1 MTAAIRPSGPSRP
14 HVVRRRARASALVLA
29 LVLAVLGAA
38 PAQAHDVLVSSS
50 PADGEVLAVPPPE
63 IELTFSGEIQDISP
77 QVIIAGADGTQIA
90 SPEPVVDGTLVTADV
105 EDDLPDGSYVV
116 TWRVVSADGHPIAG
130 RFSFGVGD
138 DEQSTPAGATTGD
151 EAEDPTSGSTTTDHG
166 GDHEVL
172 GGHGEHIAMGAGAVA
187 LALLGIGGVVLRR
200 RRA

>member
-1 MTAAIRPSGPSRP
+1 MPAATRPSGPSRP
-14 HVVRRRARASALVLA
+14 HVLRRPARASALLLA
-29 LVLAVLGAA
+29 LMLAVLGAA

-90 SPEPVVDGTLVTADV
+90 SPEPMVDGTLVTADV
-105 EDDLPDGSYVV
+105 QDGLPDGSYVV

-138 DEQSTPAGATTGD
+138 AEPSTPTSATIGN
-151 EAEDPTSGSTTTDHG
+151 EAEEPTSGSTTTDHG